1 MAAAEQEKTGPLW
14 MVFKV
19 MLWFLLCVLF
29 GIALEWFIM
38 TRYYPEQGA
47 YRSLRLLESE
57 MSYLSNTQLVTTSY
71 GNAVI
76 SRLLIGQQET
86 YLFVVETLNMEAA
99 LTGLSDI
106 RVIQH
111 GFARMGLLD
120 PHVYAVSMLNM
131 INVITLK
138 VVVIL
143 LSLPIFLILMIW
155 AINAGLVQRAIRKYQ
170 VRNESSW
177 IFHHAKRIKFWSIIL
192 PIIVYLTWPNELS
205 PVFVFGPCAL
215 AYGASWFVM
224 ASKFKKNW

>member
-1 MAAAEQEKTGPLW
+1 
-14 MVFKV
+14 
-19 MLWFLLCVLF
+19 
-29 GIALEWFIM
+29 M
-38 TRYYPEQGA
+38 TSYYPDQGA
-47 YRSLRLLESE
+47 YRSLRLLEAE

-71 GNAVI
+71 GNSIISKLVI
-76 SRLLIGQQET
+76 AQQQT
-86 YLFVVETLNMEAA
+86 YGFVADTLKVETA
-99 LTGLSDI
+99 LYGLSDMSF
-106 RVIQH
+106 IQH

-143 LSLPIFLILMIW
+143 LCLPIFLIVMIW
-155 AINAGLVQRAIRKYQ
+155 SINAGLVQRAIRKYQ

-177 IFHHAKRIKFWSIIL
+177 IFHHAKRIKFWSIVL
-192 PIIVYLTWPNELS
+192 PIVVYLTWPNELS
-205 PVFVFGPCAL
+205 PVLIFGPCAF

>member
-1 MAAAEQEKTGPLW
+1 MAKAQEKTGPFW
-14 MVFKV
+14 MIFKA

-29 GIALEWFIM
+29 GIVLEWFIM
-38 TRYYPEQGA
+38 TKYYPEQGA
-47 YRSLRLLESE
+47 YRSLRLLEAE
-57 MSYLSNTQLVTTSY
+57 LSYLSNTQLVTTHY
-71 GNAVI
+71 GNTLI
-76 SRLLIGQQET
+76 SKLLSAQQHT
-86 YLFVVETLNMEAA
+86 YLFVTDTLKMEAA
-99 LTGLSDI
+99 LTGLSDL
-106 RVIQH
+106 RFIQH
-111 GFARMGLLD
+111 GFNRMGLLD
-120 PHVYAVSMLNM
+120 PHIYAVSMLNM

-177 IFHHAKRIKFWSIIL
+177 IFHHAKRIKFWSIVL
-192 PIIVYLTWPNELS
+192 PVIVYLTWPNELS
-205 PVFVFGPCAL
+205 PLLIFGPCAI

>member
-1 MAAAEQEKTGPLW
+1 MAKTQEKTGPFW
-14 MVFKV
+14 MIFKA

-38 TRYYPEQGA
+38 TKYYPEQGA
-47 YRSLRLLESE
+47 YRSLRLLEAE
-57 MSYLSNTQLVTTSY
+57 LSYLSNTQLVTTQY
-71 GNAVI
+71 GNTLI
-76 SRLLIGQQET
+76 SKLLIAQQHT
-86 YLFVVETLNMEAA
+86 YLFVADTLKMEAA
-99 LTGLSDI
+99 LTGLSDL
-106 RVIQH
+106 RFIQH
-111 GFARMGLLD
+111 GFNRMGLLD
-120 PHVYAVSMLNM
+120 PHIYAVSMLNM

-177 IFHHAKRIKFWSIIL
+177 IFHHAKRIKFWSIVL
-192 PIIVYLTWPNELS
+192 PVIVYLTWPNELS
-205 PVFVFGPCAL
+205 PLLIFGPCAF
-215 AYGASWFVM
+215 AYGVSWFVM

>member
-1 MAAAEQEKTGPLW
+1 MATAKREKTGPFW
-14 MVFKV
+14 MIFKI

-38 TRYYPEQGA
+38 TSYYPEQGA
-47 YRSLRLLESE
+47 YRSLRLLEAE
-57 MSYLSNTQLVTTSY
+57 MSYLSNSQLVTTSY
-71 GNAVI
+71 GNAVV
-76 SRLLIGQQET
+76 SKLLVAQQEA
-86 YLFVVETLNMEAA
+86 YEFVATTLKMEAV
-99 LTGLSDI
+99 LYGLSD
-106 RVIQH
+106 VSFIQH
-111 GFARMGLLD
+111 GFARIGLLD

-155 AINAGLVQRAIRKYQ
+155 SINAGLVQRAIRKYQ
-170 VRNESSW
+170 VRNETSW
-177 IFHHAKRIKFWSIIL
+177 IYHHAKRIRFWSIVL
-192 PIIVYLTWPNELS
+192 PIVIYLAWPNELS
-205 PVFVFGPCAL
+205 PVFVFGPCAF

>member
-1 MAAAEQEKTGPLW
+1 MAAVKQEKTGPFW
-14 MVFKV
+14 MMFKAV
-19 MLWFLLCVLF
+19 LWFFLCVVF
-29 GIALEWFIM
+29 GICLEWFIM
-38 TRYYPEQGA
+38 TTYYPEQGA
-47 YRSLRLLESE
+47 YRSLGLLEAE
-57 MSYLSNTQLVTTSY
+57 MSYLSNSQLVTTGY
-71 GNAVI
+71 GNTVI
-76 SRLLIGQQET
+76 AKLLMTQQET
-86 YLFVVETLNMEAA
+86 YGFVIHTLKMEAA
-99 LTGLSDI
+99 LNGLSEVK
-106 RVIQH
+106 VIQH
-111 GFARMGLLD
+111 GFARLGLLD

-155 AINAGLVQRAIRKYQ
+155 SVNAGLVQRAIRKYQ

-177 IFHHAKRIKFWSIIL
+177 IFHHAKRIKYWSIVL

-205 PVFVFGPCAL
+205 PVIVFGPCAF